1 MTLIIVSLETKQIA
15 IGKERYTMYGST
27 AALRQLIEAKSTQAY
42 IVKIS
47 PKGYTLQNG
56 LDYCHVG
63 LKSRDGIDYS
73 IQAYGKEAVELHSE
87 ATKLRY

>member
-1 MTLIIVSLETKQIA
+1 VSLETKQITV
-15 IGKERYTMYGST
+15 GEERCTMYGST
-27 AALRQLIEAKSTQAY
+27 TALRQLLGSESTQAC

-47 PKGYTLQNG
+47 PKGYTLENG

-63 LKSRDGIDYS
+63 LKSRDGTDYS